1 MDGKLGTY
9 HTIETHGKSQVEL
22 IIKVYDGA
30 IAAFRSAQKE
40 YQQGQNSAGWEKLN
54 QARKFVTHLYM
65 TLDPEAGG
73 EIADNLSRLYAYIV
87 NQTNVVEA
95 TKDSNL
101 IDDII
106 TILDNLRLGWLGIK
120 QQQTE
125 SLAQVE
131 KSASKSLSEHFTT
144 TG

>member
-9 HTIETHGKSQVEL
+9 QTIETHGKSQVEL

-30 IAAFRSAQKE
+30 IAAFRSAQTEFK
-40 YQQGQNSAGWEKLN
+40 QGQNSAGREKLE
-54 QARKFVTHLYM
+54 QARKFVTHLYT

-95 TKDSNL
+95 TKDSSL
-101 IDDII
+101 IDDIT

-120 QQQTE
+120 QQQIENPARAEE
-125 SLAQVE
+125 SAGR
-131 KSASKSLSEHFTT
+131 SLSEHFTT